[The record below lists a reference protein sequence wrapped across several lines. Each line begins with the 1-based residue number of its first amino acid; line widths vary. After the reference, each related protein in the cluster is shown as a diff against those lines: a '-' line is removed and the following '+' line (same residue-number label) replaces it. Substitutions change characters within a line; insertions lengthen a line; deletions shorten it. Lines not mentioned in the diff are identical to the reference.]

1 MNQSLSIQKWVFQ
14 NVYVISNDEIRS
26 TMILCIINQP
36 ITVILIVC
44 DSNFYCIIVLLFG
57 IEVILLFGGGSHSL
71 TPTSHP
77 GWFARDHVIL
87 NRVGWVLLQFILCG
101 SCQTQ
106 SNNYC
111 GRLFPAFR
119 HSKWLSYST
128 SCQLSGEVIW
138 KCIDHMKIISIL

>member
-1 MNQSLSIQKWVFQ
+1 MNQSLSIKKWVFQ
-14 NVYVISNDEIRS
+14 NVYVISNDEIMS
-26 TMILCIINQP
+26 MMILCIINQP
-36 ITVILIVC
+36 IAVILIVC

-57 IEVILLFGGGSHSL
+57 IEVILLFGGDLIL

-77 GWFARDHVIL
+77 GWFARDLVIL

-106 SNNYC
+106 SDNYC

-138 KCIDHMKIISIL
+138 KCIDHMNIIWIL

>member
-1 MNQSLSIQKWVFQ
+1 MGVSERLCHIKWWNHINDDSLHNKPTNCCYLDSMRQQFLLHYSPLIW
-14 NVYVISNDEIRS
+14 YRS
-26 TMILCIINQP
+26 HSF
-36 ITVILIVC
+36 VW
-44 DSNFYCIIVLLFG
+44 
-57 IEVILLFGGGSHSL
+57 GGSHSL

-77 GWFARDHVIL
+77 GWFARDLVIL

-111 GRLFPAFR
+111 GRLFLAFR

-128 SCQLSGEVIW
+128 FCQQSGKVIW
-138 KCIDHMKIISIL
+138 GVSALTILIFIWIP